1 MKKPVIRC
9 RTRVTLPG
17 TAWKG
22 VTMRLKSS
30 PENAI
35 AEARLDAEKRVAAAE
50 ACTGAFA
57 SEFKVETVL
66 PMEDG
71 RVKVVKTLQKGYKR
85 SECTT

>member
-1 MKKPVIRC
+1 MKKEVIRC

-30 PENAI
+30 PEKAI
-35 AEARLDAEKRVAAAE
+35 AQARRDAEKRLAAAE

-66 PMEDG
+66 PLADG
-71 RVKVVKTLQKGYKR
+71 RIKVVKTLQKGHR
-85 SECTT
+85 SK

>member
-1 MKKPVIRC
+1 MKKEVVKC

-30 PENAI
+30 PAKAI
-35 AEARLDAEKRVAAAE
+35 DEALRTALKQMEAAE
-50 ACTGAFA
+50 ACVDARH

-66 PMEDG
+66 PLEDG
-71 RVKVVKTLQKGYKR
+71 RIKAVKTLQKPKR
-85 SECTT
+85 